1 VNENALSRLA
11 PSRRGFLAAAA
22 GLALGLCL
30 AQSAHAQVTVSQ
42 AWVRA
47 TVPGQKVA
55 AAYMELTSAKEAT
68 LVSAASPLA
77 EVTEVHEM
85 RMEDGVMKMRAAER
99 IALPAGKTVRLEPGG
114 YHVMLMGLPKPLKA
128 GDTVPITLTVE
139 TSGKKRHSLRVQ
151 APVRDSAPS
160 SPSHMNMR

>member
-1 VNENALSRLA
+1 MRRTSGFRAALRLA
-11 PSRRGFLAAAA
+11 LP

-30 AQSAHAQVTVSQ
+30 AQSAHAQVTISQ
-42 AWVRA
+42 PWVRA

-55 AAYMELTSAKEAT
+55 AAYMELRSAKEAT

-85 RMEDGVMKMRAAER
+85 RMENGVMRMRAVER
-99 IALPAGKTVRLEPGG
+99 MALPAGKTVRLEPGG

-139 TSGKKRHSLRVQ
+139 TSDKKRHSVRVQ
-151 APVRDSAPS
+151 APVRDSSPS
-160 SPSHMNMR
+160 SPPHQGMR